1 MTAEQRDT
9 APCRDSGGSVSARTG
24 PNTAGQ
30 PGSSLAAG
38 DLRAEG
44 PAEART
50 LHRMREGPG
59 ILCTGHEEMS
69 ASANPLELV
78 QTQEKSISD
87 GREEVR
93 RRRRL

>member
-1 MTAEQRDT
+1 MRDT
-9 APCRDSGGSVSARTG
+9 APCRDSGGSVSTRTG

-44 PAEART
+44 PTEAQT
-50 LHRMREGPG
+50 LHRTREGPG
-59 ILCTGHEEMS
+59 ILCMGHEETL

-93 RRRRL
+93 RRWHL